1 MDLPLFPL
9 NLVFF
14 PGQVLP
20 LHIFEPRYREMINHC
35 LDTRNPFGIIMLPEG
50 VSLEDGDLPPHTI
63 GTAAR
68 IVGVERLDDGR
79 MNITTIGTKRFQ
91 VDKLLRRHSYLSAE
105 VRHFPVINGNTKRAI
120 DLAQKVRP
128 RVMAY
133 VDAVAAASRSTLP
146 LNKLPD
152 DPTSLAFLVAMALQ
166 IENDDKQKLLSLPGV
181 PDILAQENYM
191 LWREI
196 SLLEHMVETHE
207 AIEEQTA
214 GPTGWVFPN

>member
-35 LDTRNPFGIIMLPEG
+35 LDTRNPFGIILLPEG
-50 VSLEDGDLPPHTI
+50 ASMEDSELPPHTI

-79 MNITTIGTKRFQ
+79 MNITTIGTKRFKVQ
-91 VDKLLRRHSYLSAE
+91 KLLRRHSYLSAE
-105 VRHFPVINGNTKRAI
+105 VRHYPVINGNTKLAM

-128 RVMAY
+128 RILSY
-133 VDAVAAASRSTLP
+133 VNAIASASRSTLP
-146 LNKLPD
+146 LNKLPE

-166 IENDDKQKLLSLPGV
+166 VENEDKQKLLSLPSI
-181 PDILAQENYM
+181 PDILAHENYM
-191 LWREI
+191 LWREV
-196 SLLEHMVETHE
+196 SLLEHMLQTH
-207 AIEEQTA
+207 AVVEEQTA